1 MQLDHKHLVLRAEV
15 TNCPKEESLHE
26 ILSWMKSLIEK
37 IDMKLMQGPS
47 ISYVDQP
54 GNRGTTCMALIETSH
69 IVIHIWDEPTPGIL
83 QLDIYS
89 CKEFDLSEVILHLEE
104 YFTISKM
111 QYKFLDRTTGMKI
124 IEEHKI
130 TEAHLYI

>member
-15 TNCPKEESLHE
+15 SDCPAEDSLHE
-26 ILSWMKSLIEK
+26 ILDWMKTLIKK
-37 IDMKLMQGPS
+37 IDMKLMQGPT

-69 IVIHIWDEPTPGIL
+69 IVIHIWDEPNPGLI

-89 CKEFDLSEVILHLEE
+89 FKEFNLNVVMKHIKD
-104 YFTISKM
+104 YFNVLNM
-111 QYKFLDRTTGMKI
+111 QYKFLDRTSGMKVI
-124 IEEHKI
+124 DES
-130 TEAHLYI
+130 

>member
-15 TNCPKEESLHE
+15 NNCPKEESLHE
-26 ILSWMKSLIEK
+26 ILSWMKLLIKK

-89 CKEFDLSEVILHLEE
+89 CKEFDLNEVIFHLEE

-124 IEEHKI
+124 IEEH
-130 TEAHLYI
+130 

>member
-15 TNCPKEESLHE
+15 INCPAEDSLHE
-26 ILSWMKSLIEK
+26 ILDWMKTLIKK
-37 IDMKLMQGPS
+37 IDMKLMQGPT

-69 IVIHIWDEPTPGIL
+69 IVIHIWDEPNPGLI

-89 CKEFDLSEVILHLEE
+89 CKEFNLEIVMKHIKE
-104 YFTISKM
+104 YFNVLNM
-111 QYKFLDRTTGMKI
+111 QYKFLDRTSGMKI
-124 IEEHKI
+124 IGEN
-130 TEAHLYI
+130 

>member
-15 TNCPKEESLHE
+15 INCPAEDSLHE
-26 ILSWMKSLIEK
+26 ILDWMKMLIKK
-37 IDMKLMQGPS
+37 IDMKLMQGPT

-69 IVIHIWDEPTPGIL
+69 IVIHIWDEPNPGLI

-89 CKEFDLSEVILHLEE
+89 CKEFNLDVVMKHIKE
-104 YFTISKM
+104 YFNVLNM
-111 QYKFLDRTTGMKI
+111 QYKFLDRTSSMKVI
-124 IEEHKI
+124 DES
-130 TEAHLYI
+130 

>member
-15 TNCPKEESLHE
+15 INCPAEDSLHE
-26 ILSWMKSLIEK
+26 ILDWMKTLIKK
-37 IDMKLMQGPS
+37 IDLKLMQGPA

-69 IVIHIWDEPTPGIL
+69 IVIHIWDEPNPGLI

-89 CKEFDLSEVILHLEE
+89 CKEFNLEIVMKHIKE
-104 YFTISKM
+104 YFNVLNM
-111 QYKFLDRTTGMKI
+111 QYKFLDRTSGMKI
-124 IEEHKI
+124 IGEN
-130 TEAHLYI
+130 

>member
-15 TNCPKEESLHE
+15 IDCPAEESLHE
-26 ILSWMKSLIEK
+26 ILDWMKKLIKK
-37 IDMKLMQGPS
+37 IDMKLMQGPA

-69 IVIHIWDEPTPGIL
+69 IVIHIWDESNPGLI

-89 CKEFDLSEVILHLEE
+89 CKEFNLEVVMNHLKD
-104 YFTISKM
+104 YFNITNM
-111 QYKFLDRTTGMKI
+111 QYKFLDRTSDMKI
-124 IEEHKI
+124 IDEN
-130 TEAHLYI
+130 

>member
-15 TNCPKEESLHE
+15 TDCPAEESLHE
-26 ILSWMKSLIEK
+26 ILEWMKTLIKK
-37 IDMKLMQGPS
+37 IDMKLMQGPT

-69 IVIHIWDEPTPGIL
+69 IVIHIWDESDPGLI

-89 CKEFDLSEVILHLEE
+89 YKEFQLDIVMNHIKQYFSVLKLE
-104 YFTISKM
+104 
-111 QYKFLDRTTGMKI
+111 YKYLDRTSGMKVI
-124 IEEHKI
+124 DES
-130 TEAHLYI
+130 

>member
-15 TNCPKEESLHE
+15 NNCPKEESLHE

-89 CKEFDLSEVILHLEE
+89 CKEFDLNEVIFHLEE

-124 IEEHKI
+124 IEEH
-130 TEAHLYI
+130 

>member
-15 TNCPKEESLHE
+15 NNCPKEESLHE

-89 CKEFDLSEVILHLEE
+89 CKEFDLNEVILHLEE

-124 IEEHKI
+124 IEEH
-130 TEAHLYI
+130 

>member
-1 MQLDHKHLVLRAEV
+1 MQLDHKHLVLRDEV
-15 TNCPKEESLHE
+15 NNCPKEESLHE
-26 ILSWMKSLIEK
+26 ILSWMKLLIKK

-69 IVIHIWDEPTPGIL
+69 IVIHIWAEPIPGIL

-89 CKEFDLSEVILHLEE
+89 CKEFDLNEVILHLEK

-124 IEEHKI
+124 IEEH
-130 TEAHLYI
+130 

>member
-15 TNCPKEESLHE
+15 TECPSQDSLNE
-26 ILSWMKSLIEK
+26 VLNWMKELIVK
-37 IDMKLMQGPS
+37 IDMKLMQGPT

-69 IVIHIWDEPTPGIL
+69 IVIHIWDEPNPGIV

-89 CKEFDLSEVILHLEE
+89 CKEFNLSTVIHHIEQ
-104 YFTISKM
+104 YFHVCNM
-111 QYKFLDRTTGMKI
+111 QYKFLDRTTGMTVI
-124 IEEHKI
+124 DES
-130 TEAHLYI
+130 

>member
-89 CKEFDLSEVILHLEE
+89 CKEFDLNEVILHLEE

-124 IEEHKI
+124 IEEH
-130 TEAHLYI
+130 

>member
-15 TNCPKEESLHE
+15 KDCPKKEALHE
-26 ILSWMKSLIEK
+26 ILEWMKQLIDK

-47 ISYVDQP
+47 ITYVDQP

-69 IVIHIWDEPTPGIL
+69 IVIHIWDETNPGLL

-89 CKEFDLSEVILHLEE
+89 CKEFDLKSVVIHLEE
-104 YFTISKM
+104 YFNVCNM
-111 QYKFLDRTTGMKI
+111 QYKFLDRTTNMTI
-124 IEEHKI
+124 IDEN
-130 TEAHLYI
+130 

>member
-15 TNCPKEESLHE
+15 SDCPAEDSLHE
-26 ILSWMKSLIEK
+26 ILDWMKTLIKK
-37 IDMKLMQGPS
+37 IDMKLMQGPA

-69 IVIHIWDEPTPGIL
+69 IVIHIWDEPNPGLI

-89 CKEFDLSEVILHLEE
+89 CKEFKLDIVMKHIKE
-104 YFTISKM
+104 YFNVLNM
-111 QYKFLDRTTGMKI
+111 QYKFIDRTSGMKVI
-124 IEEHKI
+124 DES
-130 TEAHLYI
+130 